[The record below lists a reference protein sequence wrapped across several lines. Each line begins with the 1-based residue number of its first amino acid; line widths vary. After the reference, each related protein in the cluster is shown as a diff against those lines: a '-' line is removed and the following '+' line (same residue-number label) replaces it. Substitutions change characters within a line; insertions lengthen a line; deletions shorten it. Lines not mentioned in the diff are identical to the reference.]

1 MNTQKTDKNQKSNQ
15 NPVISKSH
23 RIGFAVLWA
32 ALLACVLWMVKLQ
45 IDVINLKNT
54 QQQQNQMTEQQ
65 ITNMKKIYV
74 YDVQETLRGVNLEK
88 LNKDFEAK
96 INIINDEVNLAHEKI
111 SSLKETKEKDNF
123 SEVYLK
129 SLKLKR
135 DTMLQDYNQIL
146 ENLTAEINRIITEIA
161 EEKDTAIIFDKRVT
175 ASLTKYVEDVTPEVI
190 KRLEEKRD
198 KIFKE

>member
-1 MNTQKTDKNQKSNQ
+1 MQKTDKNQKSNQ
-15 NPVISKSH
+15 NTATTAPH
-23 RIGFAVLWA
+23 NIGFAVLWT
-32 ALLACVLWMVKLQ
+32 ALLICVLWVIKLQ
-45 IDVINLKNT
+45 IDVKNLKDV
-54 QQQQNQMTEQQ
+54 QQQQNQITEQQ

-88 LNKDFEAK
+88 LNKDFEKK
-96 INIINDEVNLAHEKI
+96 INIVNDEVNLAQEKI
-111 SSLKETKEKDNF
+111 SSLKDIKEKENL

-135 DTMLQDYNQIL
+135 DTMIQDYNQVL

-161 EEKDTAIIFDKRVT
+161 EEKDTSIIFDKRVT

-198 KIFKE
+198 KIFNE